1 MHAGAYGSFGR
12 GSVID
17 QSLGRGASRSAR
29 LRDLAA
35 SRAAVAPVALA
46 ALIGLS
52 VLVRTLLAQQIPVPF
67 IFGDELLHAEL
78 ARSVLEHGTFD
89 VRGHGVTISFTYP
102 LALAPAWLAGSVST
116 AYTLMKVV
124 NALLMSLAA
133 VPVYLWGRRF
143 LSPRG
148 ALVAAALTL
157 LLPGLVLTGTLMT
170 ENAFF
175 PAFLLGLLAIGVC
188 VERPTLAHQLLA
200 AAAIG
205 LAGASRL
212 QGLLLVPVLAAALV
226 GERVLA
232 GRVRDGPRALMRLW
246 PAAGGRVGAAVV
258 YVAVKAAS
266 G

>member
-1 MHAGAYGSFGR
+1 MHAGAYASFGR

-17 QSLGRGASRSAR
+17 QPLGRGASRSAR

-35 SRAAVAPVALA
+35 SRAAAAPVALV

-52 VLVRTLLAQQIPVPF
+52 VLVRSLLAQQIPVPF
-67 IFGDELLHAEL
+67 IFGDELLHGEL

-143 LSPRG
+143 LSPLG

-175 PAFLLGLLAIGVC
+175 PAFLLALLAIGVC
-188 VERPTLAHQLLA
+188 VERPTPGRQALAVGGDRA
-200 AAAIG
+200 RRARRGCRGSCSCRCWSRRSCSSACSR
-205 LAGASRL
+205 GARARRRGRCSRS
-212 QGLLLVPVLAAALV
+212 
-226 GERVLA
+226 
-232 GRVRDGPRALMRLW
+232 GRRRRSSVRRSSSTW
-246 PAAGGRVGAAVV
+246 
-258 YVAVKAAS
+258 S
-266 G
+266 